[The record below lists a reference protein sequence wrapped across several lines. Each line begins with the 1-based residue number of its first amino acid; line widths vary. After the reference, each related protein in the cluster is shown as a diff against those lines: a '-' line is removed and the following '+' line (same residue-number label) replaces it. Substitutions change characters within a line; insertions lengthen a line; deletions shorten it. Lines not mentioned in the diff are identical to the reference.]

1 MPKYVWD
8 KATNMLVEVE
18 QNTRLRCDAPQ
29 VMRDIPEYKSPLGTG
44 WITSRS
50 HRREELKRSGC
61 REVDP
66 SEFKPVY
73 RSEQFTKKRGLRV
86 SAEPL
91 KAPARITSIGG

>member
-66 SEFKPVY
+66 SEWKSAY
-73 RSEQFTKKRGLRV
+73 RNPHFAAKRGLPV
-86 SAEPL
+86 
-91 KAPARITSIGG
+91 ARD